1 MIIRPSTEAD
11 GEALAAIY
19 GHHVLHGFG
28 SFEEVP
34 PSPADM
40 LSRRAGVLALGL
52 PHLVAE
58 AGGKVLGYAY
68 ASAYRP
74 RIGYRY
80 TAEDSVYVA
89 PDAVG
94 QGVGRAVLSQV
105 IRACEQMGLRQII
118 AVIGDSGNQA
128 SIGLHAA
135 LGFEPVGVLRSV
147 GFKHGRWVDSC
158 FMQLSLNGG
167 DTLPPDNPGLKLGG

>member
-1 MIIRPSTEAD
+1 MIIRPSTEGD

-28 SFEEVP
+28 SFEETP
-34 PSPADM
+34 PTAEEM
-40 LSRRAGVLALGL
+40 INRRANVIALGL
-52 PHLVAE
+52 PHVVAE
-58 AGGKVLGYAY
+58 ADGRVLGYAY

-89 PDAVG
+89 PDAIG
-94 QGVGRAVLSQV
+94 KGVGRAVLAEV
-105 IRACEQMGLRQII
+105 IRACTEKGLRQII

-135 LGFEPVGVLRSV
+135 LGFEPAGVLRSV

>member
-1 MIIRPSTEAD
+1 MIIRPSTEDD

-28 SFEEVP
+28 SFDEVP
-34 PSPADM
+34 PSPGEM
-40 LSRRAGVLALGL
+40 LSRRSSVLALGL

-58 AGGKVLGYAY
+58 ADGKVLGYAY

-74 RIGYRY
+74 RIGYRFS
-80 TAEDSVYVA
+80 AEDSVYVA
-89 PDAVG
+89 PDAIG
-94 QGVGRAVLSQV
+94 KGVGRAVLSEV
-105 IRACEQMGLRQII
+105 IRSCERKGLRQII
-118 AVIGDSGNQA
+118 AVIGDSANQA

-135 LGFEPVGVLRSV
+135 LGFAPAGVLRSV
-147 GFKHGRWVDSC
+147 GFKHGKWVDSC